1 MKALVVFYSRSG
13 NTRRVAEAIASAME
27 APMEELHDLRSRAGL
42 IGWLRAGFDASRG
55 AATMIAPTRE
65 DTTDYDL
72 IIIGTPVWAGRMT
85 PAVRTY
91 LLQERER
98 LEKVAFFA
106 SCDSGNADA
115 AFAEMRELIE
125 REPYATVAVTS
136 AEVKDGGYTQQVG
149 MFVHELLS

>member
-13 NTRRVAEAIASAME
+13 NTRRVAEAIASALE

-42 IGWLRAGFDASRG
+42 IGWLRAGLDAWRS
-55 AATMIAPTRE
+55 APTVIAPTRE
-65 DTTDYDL
+65 DPTDYDL
-72 IIIGTPVWAGRMT
+72 IIIGTPIWAGRMT
-85 PAVRTY
+85 PAVRAY
-91 LLQERER
+91 LLQERDR
-98 LEKVAFFA
+98 LEKVAFFS

-115 AFAEMRELIE
+115 AFAEMRDLIE
-125 REPYATVAVTS
+125 REPYATVAVSS

>member
-13 NTRRVAEAIASAME
+13 NTRRLAEAIASAME
-27 APMEELHDLRSRAGL
+27 APMEELRDQRSRAGA
-42 IGWLRAGFDASRG
+42 IGWLRAGLDAIRG
-55 AATMIAPTRE
+55 AATVIAPTRE
-65 DTTDYDL
+65 DVTEYDL
-72 IIIGTPVWAGRMT
+72 IIIGTPIWAGKMT
-85 PAVRTY
+85 PAARTY

-115 AFAEMRELIE
+115 AFAEMRDLIE
-125 REPYATVAVTS
+125 REPYATVAVSS
-136 AEVKDGGYTQQVG
+136 AEVKDSGYTQQVG